1 MDFLKVCPLT
11 LVHVHGNNTLRL
23 LDMRGNPSILEMTFA
38 NDPHAVAFGPL
49 IPHPLTRRNNPNYRK
64 AVLNFD
70 LY

>member
-38 NDPHAVAFGPL
+38 
-49 IPHPLTRRNNPNYRK
+49 ITTRTRWLSGHSFRILWPGETTRITGK
-64 AVLNFD
+64 LC
-70 LY
+70 